1 MLISADSSGVIERHL
16 PLNMPIEQ
24 TGSDL
29 FTFGDVEGIAE
40 YVAFVRPLPDGTH
53 RNANIETAVFDIAKQ
68 RDGKQLKRQ
77 NENGAVVLDG
87 DVVVKYCWEGP
98 ALLEAFAS
106 EVTRIGLEQLGAT
119 ETHGLRVPKIIGGV
133 TTGHNGMLV
142 IEHVPDHVDVRDM
155 PMLTRDAF
163 RAAKPAR
170 EALYAR
176 TTVLGSGGVLTESV
190 ALDDWEYNTLCPAD
204 FEPSADQPLPDQ
216 LVRIDFGKFPE
227 ELRAIPQWQTIR
239 AAISL
244 GLVDARRG

>member
-1 MLISADSSGVIERHL
+1 MSIPTFSPHVTEGLL
-16 PLNMPIEQ
+16 PLNLPIEQ
-24 TGSDL
+24 TGPDL
-29 FTFGDVEGIAE
+29 FAFGDVERIAE
-40 YVAFVRPLPDGTH
+40 YTAFVHPLPDGTH
-53 RNANIETAVFDIAKQ
+53 RNANLEAAVFDIAKQ
-68 RDGKQLKRQ
+68 RGGKHLKRQ

-106 EVTRIGLEQLGAT
+106 EVTRVGLEQLAST
-119 ETHGLRVPKIIGGV
+119 EAHGLKVPKIIGGV

-163 RAAKPAR
+163 RAAKPTR

-190 ALDDWEYNTLCPAD
+190 ALDDGEYNTLCPVD
-204 FEPSADQPLPDQ
+204 FEPTADQPLPDQ

-227 ELRAIPQWQTIR
+227 ELRTIPQWQTIR

-244 GLVDARRG
+244 GLADARRG